1 MNDDLDDN
9 TQIRECRKEPCGYVQ
24 QRNHQRKQ
32 KEQPE
37 MYLVSHVTEVK
48 RKSFGK
54 GEVTIRG
61 LNAAETDQEKW
72 GYQRPFVFGSF
83 IFL

>member
-1 MNDDLDDN
+1 
-9 TQIRECRKEPCGYVQ
+9 
-24 QRNHQRKQ
+24 
-32 KEQPE
+32 

-61 LNAAETDQEKW
+61 LNAAETDQEK
-72 GYQRPFVFGSF
+72 
-83 IFL
+83 